1 MALCKHCEIFGE
13 CSYGD
18 VTIVTPAE
26 VRKRVFLFDLKLTA
40 HLLHVSQAAWL
51 DHVYDLYGQVEG
63 CFRDE
68 VGNLID
74 LNLEVFS
81 SKSIE
86 FWFRDNICKGPDYVT
101 EHRVRSEALGRYI
114 VLGSILK
121 AHYPGVSAVWGQRKP
136 ANDNEAPRKKA
147 R

>member
-1 MALCKHCEIFGE
+1 MMALCKHCEVHGE

-18 VTIVTPAE
+18 VTVVKAEEIRTPE
-26 VRKRVFLFDLKLTA
+26 FLFDLKLTA
-40 HLLHVSQAAWL
+40 HLLHISQAHWL
-51 DHVYDLYGQVEG
+51 DHLYDLYGEFEG

-81 SKSIE
+81 SMTIE
-86 FWFRDNICKGPDYVT
+86 FWFRDNICRGPDHT
-101 EHRVRSEALGRYI
+101 KEQRVRREALGRYI

-121 AHYPGVSAVWGQRKP
+121 AKYPSVAATWGRRLP
-136 ANDNEAPRKKA
+136 ANDNRCPS
-147 R
+147 